1 VYFSAYSG
9 RAGWR
14 ASCVEGSFTG
24 AGGLAGRSGGLVL
37 SNLVTR
43 LWVGAGGGG
52 GGAEFMVQECGGC
65 GGLGPWKV
73 VWSI

>member
-9 RAGWR
+9 RVGWG
-14 ASCVEGSFTG
+14 ASCVGGSFTG
-24 AGGLAGRSGGLVL
+24 AGGLAGRGGGLVL

-52 GGAEFMVQECGGC
+52 AEFMVRECSGC